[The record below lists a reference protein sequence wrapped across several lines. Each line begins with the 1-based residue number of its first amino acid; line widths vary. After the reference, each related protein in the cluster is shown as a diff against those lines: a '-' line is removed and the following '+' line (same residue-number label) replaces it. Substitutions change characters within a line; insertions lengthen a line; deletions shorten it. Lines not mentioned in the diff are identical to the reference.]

1 MSRPP
6 AVSESGPLPPLP
18 KDHVDHPENWVT
30 GDMPA
35 TDKQL
40 GFISVLE
47 KQHPE
52 LVPDGGLDKE
62 AMDKSE
68 ACEVINDLKS
78 GKVVRPP
85 PDGKAEAE
93 QKQGDGMESMSGPT
107 EASTEGTS
115 TGQENQED
123 EGTGGI
129 DMEAIEATQ
138 KEVDGKL
145 EKGETADD
153 PIDVDASPEQPTSED
168 ADDELSSVPTRKR
181 RASNV
186 KPPAH
191 EDREDSLDGIAG
203 DVDQPPAKKPRAE
216 PSTTDGAKQDESS
229 TADEKPTSHENGD
242 SANGDADKTAD
253 DTAPG
258 DGAHLDHPE
267 NWATGGDAP
276 TDKQI
281 GFIKVLE
288 KQKGVSVDT
297 DHLNKSEASEK
308 IDELKKK

>member
-1 MSRPP
+1 MSRPA
-6 AVSESGPLPPLP
+6 AVSESGSLPPLP

-47 KQHPE
+47 EQHPE

-62 AMDKSE
+62 ALDKSE

-85 PDGKAEAE
+85 PDGQAEAQ
-93 QKQGDGMESMSGPT
+93 QKQGDGMESVSAPAASPT
-107 EASTEGTS
+107 ADTKPIKEKTAA
-115 TGQENQED
+115 D
-123 EGTGGI
+123 EGGI
-129 DMEAIEATQ
+129 DMDAVKATK

-145 EKGETADD
+145 EKGESVDD
-153 PIDVDASPEQPTSED
+153 PIEVEPSPEQPTSED
-168 ADDELSSVPTRKR
+168 ADDELSSVPTKKR
-181 RASNV
+181 RASNA
-186 KPPAH
+186 KTLAH
-191 EDREDSLDGIAG
+191 EDREDSLDGVAG
-203 DVDQPPAKKPRAE
+203 DVDQPPPKKSRKE
-216 PSTTDGAKQDESS
+216 PSAEESNMDAPAVAPDAKSTTNANSDPANGEAKQ
-229 TADEKPTSHENGD
+229 
-242 SANGDADKTAD
+242 AD

-276 TDKQI
+276 TEKQI
-281 GFIKVLE
+281 GFLKVLE

-297 DHLNKSEASEK
+297 DNLNKSEASEK
-308 IDELKKK
+308 IDELKKM